1 MTVMTKSKTLAA
13 ALFGVAVAA
22 VAGTSAMA
30 QTYRTEAY
38 ASSYDRA
45 QQRANDVKELNSD
58 SGLAAHRDL
67 LNPRSVATYGRDNQ
81 YIGQYNRD

>member
-1 MTVMTKSKTLAA
+1 MTKSKTLTA

-22 VAGTSAMA
+22 LAGGSAMA
-30 QTYRTEAY
+30 QSYRTDTY
-38 ASSYDRA
+38 VSSSYDRA

-58 SGLAAHRDL
+58 SGLAAHRDI
-67 LNPRSVATYGRDNQ
+67 LNQRSVATQGRDSQ

>member
-1 MTVMTKSKTLAA
+1 MTNSKTLTA
-13 ALFGVAVAA
+13 ALFGVVVAA
-22 VAGTSAMA
+22 LAGGSAMA
-30 QTYRTEAY
+30 QSYRTDTY
-38 ASSYDRA
+38 ASSSYDRA

-67 LNPRSVATYGRDNQ
+67 LSPRSFGNQGRDSQ